1 MAIRFNS
8 DALRMFS
15 NVDFGR
21 DDAIANLGRRNGLVQ
36 NDTRGLGVFAK
47 FRSDET
53 KSNNNAVRTELL
65 KALGR
70 AFYLDGIHE
79 DDGKTTFSAD
89 FMDRLETLLGPETF
103 KRDDFG
109 INADGEV
116 KSGRP
121 LTQRRIQA
129 VHSAAVNAAIR
140 LNDAVVTAKSMAANA
155 YVKNKDPRFGSLDS
169 LIESAMK
176 ATSGD
181 AALMGLLQKK
191 NVINAILVGGSGIR
205 TEEEVLE
212 KVAALKA
219 NVEELR
225 AATKG
230 NRAMFEA
237 GLRGLANLVGKTFA
251 RGYITAMVREVSTAK
266 INTIR
271 KLSATSNA
279 EEIHDAVLQYH
290 RILQDVLKK
299 SNVLASFKSVGG
311 AELFDTRDFIGN
323 LLFARCTPAE
333 LENMDVAFSSVS
345 ATETHHVYDL
355 IQCGRLIKDG
365 LTPEKNAAIK
375 DFGEEMH
382 NSMFYMA
389 NNVRDA
395 LGKMPIDIGYA
406 EGKPEDYLDL
416 GTYVLADIEELADEH
431 LAEEAA
437 NES

>member
-8 DALRMFS
+8 DALSRFS
-15 NVDFGR
+15 NVNFGAE
-21 DDAIANLGRRNGLVQ
+21 DAIANLDGKNSLVQ
-36 NDTRGLGVFAK
+36 NNTRGLGLLAK

-53 KSNNNAVRTELL
+53 KGNNNAVRTELL

-79 DDGKTTFSAD
+79 DGGKTTFSAD

-129 VHSAAVNAAIR
+129 VRSAAVNAAIR
-140 LNDAVVTAKSMAANA
+140 LNDAVVTAKTLASNA
-155 YVKNKDPRFGSLDS
+155 YAKNKDPRFGSLDS

-181 AALMGLLQKK
+181 SDLMRLLQNKK
-191 NVINAILVGGSGIR
+191 VIFAVLVGGSGNIR

-225 AATKG
+225 TATKG

-237 GLRGLANLVGKTFA
+237 GLRGLANLGGKTFA
-251 RGYITAMVREVSTAK
+251 RGCITAMVREASTAK
-266 INTIR
+266 IDAIR

-290 RILQDVLKK
+290 RIMQDVLKK
-299 SNVLASFKSVGG
+299 SNALSSFKSVH
-311 AELFDTRDFIGN
+311 AEELYDTRDFIGN
-323 LLFARCTPAE
+323 LLFTRCTPAK
-333 LENMDVAFSSVS
+333 LEDMDAAFRSVS
-345 ATETHHVYDL
+345 ATETNQIYYLILRGSFGKDDL
-355 IQCGRLIKDG
+355 
-365 LTPEKNAAIK
+365 TTENVNAIK
-375 DFGEEMH
+375 EVGDAMGK
-382 NSMFYMA
+382 SLFYMA

-395 LGKMPIDIGYA
+395 LGKIPIDIA
-406 EGKPEDYLDL
+406 FLEGNPDGDMAAN
-416 GTYVLADIEELADEH
+416 VLVDIKELADEL

-437 NES
+437 NEA

>member
-1 MAIRFNS
+1 MAIRFNA
-8 DALRMFS
+8 DALSRFA

-36 NDTRGLGVFAK
+36 NGTRGLGVFAK

-53 KSNNNAVRTELL
+53 KDNNNAVRTELL

-70 AFYLDGIHE
+70 AFYLDGVHE

-103 KRDDFG
+103 KRADFG

-129 VHSAAVNAAIR
+129 VQSAAVNAAIR
-140 LNDAVVTAKSMAANA
+140 LNDAVATAKPAAANA
-155 YVKNKDPRFGSLDS
+155 YARVKDARFGSLDS
-169 LIESAMK
+169 LVESAMK

-181 AALMGLLQKK
+181 EALMGLLQKK
-191 NVINAILVGGSGIR
+191 KVINAVLVGRGGIR

-225 AATKG
+225 TATKG

-237 GLRGLANLVGKTFA
+237 GLRGLANLGGKTFA
-251 RGYITAMVREVSTAK
+251 RGCITAMVREASTAK
-266 INTIR
+266 IDAIR

-290 RILQDVLKK
+290 RIMQDVLKK
-299 SNVLASFKSVGG
+299 SNALSSFKSVH
-311 AELFDTRDFIGN
+311 AEELYDTRDFIGN
-323 LLFARCTPAE
+323 LLFTRCTPAK
-333 LENMDVAFSSVS
+333 LEDMDAAFRSVS
-345 ATETHHVYDL
+345 ATETNQIYYLILRGSFGKDDL
-355 IQCGRLIKDG
+355 
-365 LTPEKNAAIK
+365 TTEKVNAIK
-375 DFGEEMH
+375 EVGDAMGK
-382 NSMFYMA
+382 SLFYMA

-395 LGKMPIDIGYA
+395 LGKIPIDIA
-406 EGKPEDYLDL
+406 FLEGNPDGDMAAN
-416 GTYVLADIEELADEH
+416 VLVDIKELADEL

-437 NES
+437 NEA